1 VPDTDPEDLFGFGNA
16 KAPAGMRNT
25 STGGVLEAMI
35 MPSLRLGGYSCQ
47 MQTLIGC
54 RPGGRAHKVDAIA
67 EKDGNQILI
76 SLKWQQVNGTAEQK
90 VPFEVICL
98 AEATKGGQYKKAY
111 LVLGG
116 EGWTLRDYFVGG
128 GLNAHLVHAEKVRIV
143 TLERFVGLANQG
155 AL

>member
-1 VPDTDPEDLFGFGNA
+1 MSDGEPQDLFGNLKPVA
-16 KAPAGMRNT
+16 SMRNT

-35 MPSLRLGGYSCQ
+35 IPSLRMGGYSCQ

-67 EKDGNQILI
+67 EKNGAQILI

-98 AEATKGGQYKKAY
+98 AEAIKCGKYKRAY

-116 EGWTLRDYFVGG
+116 EGWTLREYFVGG
-128 GLNAHLVHAEKVRIV
+128 GLDAHLIHADKVRIV
-143 TLERFVGLANQG
+143 TLEKFIALSNQG